1 MELENGVSIED
12 VAASICAAHGLVLGD
27 RLGSGAFKTVYRANE
42 PGGLTFAL
50 KIIRSSNASP
60 RTDREVQAIRRCDHH
75 CVAKLFEV
83 GSQPYD
89 GDQYEFII
97 EEYIDGGTLQSR
109 LESEGRL
116 EDEELHRLGST
127 LIDAL
132 THLAGLDLVHRDI
145 KPDNIMYRAETG
157 EPVLVDFGLV
167 RDLAA
172 PSLTPSHLPRGPGTP
187 YFAAP
192 EQLNNEKHLIDW
204 RTDQFSLG
212 VVLYF
217 AGFGSHP
224 YQHSG
229 EPLYDRDTVERVA
242 LRGPRPESFDVAL
255 EESQLRCLDK
265 MTRGWPIE
273 RYRMPE
279 RLAVAWQDQR
289 RGQ

>member
-1 MELENGVSIED
+1 MELENGVGIAD
-12 VAASICAAHGLVLGD
+12 VAAAICAARGVVLGVC
-27 RLGSGAFKTVYRANE
+27 LGSGAFKTAYRVNE
-42 PGGLTFAL
+42 PGGVTYAL
-50 KIIRSSNASP
+50 KIIRSSVASP
-60 RTDREVQAIRRCDHH
+60 RTNREVEAIRRCDHG
-75 CVAKLFEV
+75 CIARLFEV
-83 GSQPYD
+83 GSHPYD
-89 GDQYEFII
+89 GSQYEFII
-97 EEYIDGGTLQSR
+97 EEYVDGGTLKSR
-109 LESEGRL
+109 LESEGQL
-116 EDEELHRLGST
+116 EDEELCSLGSM

-132 THLAGLDLVHRDI
+132 AHLAGLGLVHRDI

-217 AGFGSHP
+217 AGFRSHP
-224 YQHSG
+224 YQHTG
-229 EPLYDRDTVERVA
+229 EPIYARDTVERVA
-242 LRGPRPESFDVAL
+242 ARGMRGESFDAAL
-255 EESQLRCLDK
+255 EASQLRCLDK

-273 RYRMPE
+273 RYRMPQH
-279 RLAVAWQDQR
+279 LALAWEDQR
-289 RGQ
+289 GG